1 MGNTLFWTV
10 RENGGKFFGI
20 NHPKH
25 RRESM
30 AQQLNPATLPLVRRT
45 SEERTFLSFNQFW
58 CVLET
63 RIITN

>member
-1 MGNTLFWTV
+1 
-10 RENGGKFFGI
+10 
-20 NHPKH
+20 
-25 RRESM
+25 M

-63 RIITN
+63 RKDVPDERKDGK